1 MGKFSSKRNKVLEL
15 FRKQA
20 AYTVKAAQLLAELA
34 AAEPESR
41 GALRE
46 ALHQVEND
54 ADDATHELTR
64 HVSQAFVLSHDR
76 EDLIALSEQLD
87 ECTDLIDEAGD
98 NILLYRLGALP
109 EELHQL
115 IKIINRCCEI
125 TKESSKGISAI
136 SDKAR
141 NYWLEINQ
149 LENQGDVIYR
159 KFVARLFD
167 SEINALDVMRLK
179 FVADTLEAAI
189 DAFEHL
195 ATTVEIIAIKES

>member
-1 MGKFSSKRNKVLEL
+1 MGKFTSKRGKVLEL

-20 AYTVKAAQLLAELA
+20 AYTAKSAKLLAELA
-34 AAEPESR
+34 AAEPDGRS
-41 GALRE
+41 ALRVD
-46 ALHQVEND
+46 LHQVEND
-54 ADDATHELTR
+54 ADDATHEVTR

-87 ECTDLIDEAGD
+87 DCTDLIDEAGD
-98 NILLYRLGALP
+98 NILLYKLGALP

-115 IKIINRCCEI
+115 IKIINRCGEV
-125 TKESSKGISAI
+125 TKEGAKGINMI

-141 NYWLEINQ
+141 SYWMEINQ

-159 KFVARLFD
+159 KFVARLFESD
-167 SEINALDVMRLK
+167 INPIDLMRLK

-189 DAFEHL
+189 DSFEHL